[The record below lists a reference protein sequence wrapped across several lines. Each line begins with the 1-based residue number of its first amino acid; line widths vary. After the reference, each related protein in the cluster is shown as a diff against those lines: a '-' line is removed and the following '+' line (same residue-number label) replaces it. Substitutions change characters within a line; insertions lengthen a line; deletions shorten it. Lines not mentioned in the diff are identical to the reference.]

1 MSTLGD
7 IENAIVNKLQAI
19 QVGGEAVFQTVR
31 GFMVARD
38 VKYPEALLRERMPAA
53 YVSVRSLFVD
63 PESYHLV
70 RYVGVFV
77 AVRNMRSQEEARHG
91 GDDGPG
97 LFTLIESA
105 NGQLDGAAMPGGT
118 VSYVTGAS
126 MVLADANTLVVRMT
140 YAVS

>member
-7 IENAIVNKLQAI
+7 VESAIVSKLEAI
-19 QVGGEAVFQTVR
+19 EVGGEAAFQTVR
-31 GFMVARD
+31 GFMVARE
-38 VKYPEALLRERMPAA
+38 VEYPEAMLRERMPAA

-63 PESYHLV
+63 PETYRLV

-77 AVRNMRSQEEARHG
+77 AVRNMRNQEEARHG

-118 VSYVTGAS
+118 VSYLTGAS
-126 MVLADANTLVVRMT
+126 TVLADANTLVMRLT